1 MWCSGAA
8 GHPPCRRSTHQ
19 PVAHQSFRSDK
30 EIYPRRTLMSSGVGL
45 EEAGLGKITGISR
58 NFHNPA
64 ETISHKLFF
73 SRNFLFPH
81 RFHDL
86 SLLPSG
92 NSFIF
97 SALLLSSI
105 FLQPIHPNLVWI
117 NGIFSMTIWSSLNNQ
132 PPSHLIMV
140 KSSWL
145 DDKRRQAGKLLREI
159 VSCVTRR
166 ILEKKRI
173 AGEEFEKVFVVVV
186 VMKKYVQLLGIL
198 SDSI

>member
-19 PVAHQSFRSDK
+19 PVAHQSFRSDN
-30 EIYPRRTLMSSGVGL
+30 EIYPRRTLMSSGVGI

-81 RFHDL
+81 R
-86 SLLPSG
+86 
-92 NSFIF
+92 
-97 SALLLSSI
+97 LLSSI
-105 FLQPIHPNLVWI
+105 LVQPIHPNLVWI

-173 AGEEFEKVFVVVV
+173 AGEELEEVSVVVV
-186 VMKKYVQLLGIL
+186 VINKYLQLLGIL